1 MSVTVLAGATVVTMD
16 PARTVLP
23 DGAVAFDDEGI
34 RAVGPSAEV
43 RAQFPDGDVVD
54 CAGRLVLPGF
64 VNTHTHLFQTLLKG
78 LGDDRV
84 LSDWFTSMT
93 GPSAVQLT
101 EEDCYAG
108 ALHGCAEALTTGTTT
123 LLDFM
128 YVHPRPGFGDAV
140 AQAMADTG
148 IRGVLAR
155 GYMTAG
161 VDVGVPPELVEPLD
175 DALADAARLADVW
188 NRPRSRVT
196 VGLAPC
202 MSWSVDRDT
211 LVETRRLADA
221 TGALVTMHLSES
233 PFDVE
238 ESVRRFG
245 VRDVPLAAETGLLGP
260 DLLAAHCVQVDEQD
274 LDLLAA
280 TGTKVSHNPCSNLYL
295 GSGFAPVPAMQ
306 RRGITVGLASDGPA
320 SSSNHSML
328 QAMKFAALLHK
339 GVHRDPEVM
348 TAEKALEM
356 ATIDGARA
364 LGMADVIGS
373 LEVGKRADV
382 LVLDLTN
389 LCASPVHAAV
399 SSLVY
404 SHRGDEVQ
412 QVYVDGRLVVSGGAL
427 VTVPEPEVRARST
440 AAASALAAR
449 AGTDRFASRPWRSLV
464 GAEQDG

>member
-1 MSVTVLAGATVVTMD
+1 MD
-16 PARTVLP
+16 PQRRVLI
-23 DGAVAFDDEGI
+23 DGAVAFDDTGVI
-34 RAVGPSAEV
+34 RAVGPSSSV
-43 RAQFPDGDVVD
+43 RAAFPEAELVD
-54 CAGRLVLPGF
+54 CAGQLVLPGF

-84 LSDWFTSMT
+84 LSDWFTTMT

-101 EEDCYAG
+101 PEDCYAG

-128 YVHPRPGFGDAV
+128 YVHPRPGLGDAV
-140 AQAMADTG
+140 AQAMSDVG
-148 IRGVLAR
+148 IRGVMAR

-161 VDVGVPPELVEPLD
+161 VDVGVPAELVQPLD
-175 DALADAARLADVW
+175 VALADADRLIGVW
-188 NRPRSRVT
+188 NRPGSRVT

-211 LVETRRLADA
+211 LTGTRALADA
-221 TGALVTMHLSES
+221 TSALVTMHLSES

-245 VRDVPLAAETGLLGP
+245 QRDVPFAAETGLLGP
-260 DLLAAHCVQVDEQD
+260 DLLAAHCVQVDETD

-280 TGTKVSHNPCSNLYL
+280 TDTKVSHNPCSNLYL

-339 GVHRDPEVM
+339 GVHRDPQVM

-364 LGMADVIGS
+364 LGMADSIGS

-382 LVLDLTN
+382 VVLDMSN
-389 LCASPVHAAV
+389 LCVTPVHAAV
-399 SSLVY
+399 SALVY
-404 SHRGDEVQ
+404 SQRGDEVDR
-412 QVYVDGRLVVSGGAL
+412 VYVDGRAVVSGGSL
-427 VTVPEPEVRARST
+427 TTVSAADVRSRS
-440 AAASALAAR
+440 AAAARGLAAR
-449 AGTDRFASRPWRSLV
+449 AGTDHLAHRQWRSVV
-464 GAEQDG
+464 GP